1 MALDIQILQ
10 AADPSGTGAVI
21 VKLAGSLD
29 TATAPDLERQL
40 EPVLNGQTKD
50 LVFDLENLKFISSA
64 GLRIFGIARKK
75 LTARQGHTSY
85 VHLQPQIEEVFAI
98 VKALPG
104 ISVFADVA
112 ELDRYLAARQR
123 SYNQD

>member
-1 MALDIQILQ
+1 MALEIQVLQ
-10 AADPSGTGAVI
+10 AADPSGAGAVI
-21 VKLAGSLD
+21 VKLDGSLD
-29 TATAPDLERQL
+29 TATAPDLEREL
-40 EPVLNGQTKD
+40 EPILNGEAKD

-64 GLRIFGIARKK
+64 GLRIFGIARKR

-85 VHLQPQIEEVFAI
+85 VHMQPQIEEVFAI
-98 VKALPG
+98 VRALPG

-123 SYNQD
+123 TYGKD

>member
-1 MALDIQILQ
+1 MALGIQILQ
-10 AADPSGTGAVI
+10 AAEPAGAGAVI
-21 VKLAGSLD
+21 VKLDGSLD

-40 EPVLNGQTKD
+40 EPVLNGETRD

-64 GLRIFGIARKK
+64 GLRVFGIARKR
-75 LTARQGHTSY
+75 LTARQGQTSY
-85 VHLQPQIEEVFAI
+85 VHMQPQIEEVFAI
-98 VKALPG
+98 VRALPG

-123 SYNQD
+123 TYKKD